1 MATPVDWQSL
11 PSTLGRR
18 YNNIMP
24 EENQK
29 PLTLDELAKYN
40 QEVLLPA
47 FDAKINKLVTKD
59 ELRNEISGLKNILI
73 TKQEFNEFKDK
84 TLTNFDVML
93 KKLDILLE
101 DKEIRQYQ
109 KEKERKLFAI
119 MIKAM
124 KEHNVLSPK
133 DLEEIARLEIF

>member
-1 MATPVDWQSL
+1 MNMPTPAGWQSL
-11 PSTLGRR
+11 PSTSEKS

-47 FDAKINKLVTKD
+47 FDNRINKILDVKIDDLKETLVSKNEFNRFKD
-59 ELRNEISGLKNILI
+59 EV
-73 TKQEFNEFKDK
+73 
-84 TLTNFDVML
+84 LTNMDAML
-93 KKLDILLE
+93 KKLDILIE
-101 DKEIRQYQ
+101 DKEVRKYQ
-109 KEKERKLFAI
+109 EEKKKKLFAI

-124 KEHNVLSPK
+124 KEHSILSQK
-133 DLEEIARLEIF
+133 ELEEIARLEIF